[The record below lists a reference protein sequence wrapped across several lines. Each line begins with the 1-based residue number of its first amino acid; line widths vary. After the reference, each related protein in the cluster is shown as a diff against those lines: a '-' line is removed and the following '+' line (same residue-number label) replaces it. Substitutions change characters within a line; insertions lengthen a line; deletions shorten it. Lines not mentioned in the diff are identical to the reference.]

1 MTAQEQQMIS
11 DLADRIRNTSS
22 PTIDRDADELI
33 RRTIGSRP
41 DALYV
46 MTQVVLMQ
54 QMALNQAKNQIES
67 LQQQRPA
74 GGGGFLQS
82 GYAQPE
88 YPPQG
93 YAPQQSYAPQPGYA
107 PQQSG
112 GGFSNFL
119 HNAVTTAA
127 GVFAGEVA
135 FDSLASLFG
144 HRGGSGFFGG
154 GGGGAYFDD
163 SQGGDSRFAD
173 VAGQNQDIS
182 PDIEDDRD
190 SSGGDD
196 FSGSGDD
203 FSGDNS

>member
-1 MTAQEQQMIS
+1 MTEQEQQLIS
-11 DLADRIRNTSS
+11 DLAERIRNT
-22 PTIDRDADELI
+22 PVPAIDRDADELI
-33 RRTIGSRP
+33 RRTIGTRP
-41 DALYV
+41 DAIYV
-46 MTQVVLMQ
+46 ITQVLLMQ
-54 QMALNQAKNQIES
+54 QMALNQARNQIEA

-74 GGGGFLQS
+74 GGGSFLAT

-93 YAPQQSYAPQPGYA
+93 YAPPPGYA

-112 GGFSNFL
+112 FSSFL
-119 HNAVTTAA
+119 HNAASTAA
-127 GVFAGEVA
+127 GVFAGEAV

-154 GGGGAYFDD
+154 GGGGQYFDD
-163 SQGGDSRFAD
+163 SQSGESRFSEVAD
-173 VAGQNQDIS
+173 QNQDIS

-196 FSGSGDD
+196 FSG
-203 FSGDNS
+203 DNS

>member
-1 MTAQEQQMIS
+1 MTEQEQQLIS
-11 DLADRIRNTSS
+11 DLAERIRNT
-22 PTIDRDADELI
+22 PVPAVDRDADELI
-33 RRTIGSRP
+33 RRTIGTRP

-54 QMALNQAKNQIES
+54 QMALNQARNQIEA

-74 GGGGFLQS
+74 GGGSFLGS

-93 YAPQQSYAPQPGYA
+93 YAPPPGYGQPGYA
-107 PQQSG
+107 QPGYTQP
-112 GGFSNFL
+112 GGFSSFL
-119 HNAVTTAA
+119 HNAVSTAA
-127 GVFAGEVA
+127 GVFAGEAV

-154 GGGGAYFDD
+154 GGGQYFDD
-163 SQGGDSRFAD
+163 SQAGESRFAE
-173 VAGQNQDIS
+173 VADQNQDIS

-190 SSGGDD
+190 VSG
-196 FSGSGDD
+196 GDD

>member
-1 MTAQEQQMIS
+1 
-11 DLADRIRNTSS
+11 
-22 PTIDRDADELI
+22 
-33 RRTIGSRP
+33 
-41 DALYV
+41 
-46 MTQVVLMQ
+46 
-54 QMALNQAKNQIES
+54 MALNQARNQIEA

-74 GGGGFLQS
+74 SGGSFLAT

-93 YAPQQSYAPQPGYA
+93 YAPPPGYA

-112 GGFSNFL
+112 FSSFL
-119 HNAVTTAA
+119 HNAASTAA
-127 GVFAGEVA
+127 GVFAGEAV

-154 GGGGAYFDD
+154 GGGGQYFDD
-163 SQGGDSRFAD
+163 SQSGESRFSEVAD
-173 VAGQNQDIS
+173 QNQDIS

-196 FSGSGDD
+196 FSG
-203 FSGDNS
+203 DNS